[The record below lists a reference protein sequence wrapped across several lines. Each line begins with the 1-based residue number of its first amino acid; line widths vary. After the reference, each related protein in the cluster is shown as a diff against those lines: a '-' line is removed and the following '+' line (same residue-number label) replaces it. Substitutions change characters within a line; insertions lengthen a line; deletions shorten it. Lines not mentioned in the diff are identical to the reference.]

1 MDGLT
6 LPQQA
11 LICLTYGVTLVC
23 SGLALYGT
31 ARRFLTVRSLGWGK
45 AILFLT
51 FGISTG
57 MVIWV
62 GDPNLLYVFPLFV
75 FFSMLSTQG
84 DWMGRLAVT
93 IIFFCII
100 MSVCAIL
107 DTYIALFDLFT
118 IDTSDFLCRLMRP
131 LFFAL
136 LYLLLTYRKWD
147 SMVANSMAMNQGM
160 VVLPFTGVTA
170 LILLFVILTLAN
182 HEKLEQEV
190 HLAGLREVYYQGIQ
204 REQVQ
209 VRTLRHDLRNHM
221 TVLRGLLESGETEK
235 AIGYLEQITD
245 SSSLGGG
252 KPFSDNETANVVLT
266 AKAKEMR
273 QRGIQ
278 GEFQISLPRNLLI
291 AEMDLCA
298 LLGNALDNAMEAAEK
313 STDKTVR
320 VRCRAEKGLFML
332 QVDNA
337 LAGDEKPDLS
347 TTKKDKTAHGFG
359 LLGMREIAK
368 RYGGSF
374 EVVAANGRFELVV
387 CLPL

>member
-107 DTYIALFDLFT
+107 DTYIALFDLLS

-136 LYLLLTYRKWD
+136 LYLLIRAAD
-147 SMVANSMAMNQGM
+147 A
-160 VVLPFTGVTA
+160 
-170 LILLFVILTLAN
+170 
-182 HEKLEQEV
+182 
-190 HLAGLREVYYQGIQ
+190 
-204 REQVQ
+204 
-209 VRTLRHDLRNHM
+209 
-221 TVLRGLLESGETEK
+221 
-235 AIGYLEQITD
+235 
-245 SSSLGGG
+245 GGG
-252 KPFSDNETANVVLT
+252 D
-266 AKAKEMR
+266 
-273 QRGIQ
+273 
-278 GEFQISLPRNLLI
+278 LPLPPV
-291 AEMDLCA
+291 
-298 LLGNALDNAMEAAEK
+298 MEAHSGLVLHAL
-313 STDKTVR
+313 VR
-320 VRCRAEKGLFML
+320 VDGSGFA
-332 QVDNA
+332 
-337 LAGDEKPDLS
+337 DLS
-347 TTKKDKTAHGFG
+347 QVGLDGGQLHGHEPG
-359 LLGMREIAK
+359 D
-368 RYGGSF
+368 GGCSPS
-374 EVVAANGRFELVV
+374 LV
-387 CLPL
+387 

>member
-136 LYLLLTYRKWD
+136 LYLLIRRR
-147 SMVANSMAMNQGM
+147 MPV
-160 VVLPFTGVTA
+160 
-170 LILLFVILTLAN
+170 
-182 HEKLEQEV
+182 
-190 HLAGLREVYYQGIQ
+190 
-204 REQVQ
+204 
-209 VRTLRHDLRNHM
+209 
-221 TVLRGLLESGETEK
+221 
-235 AIGYLEQITD
+235 
-245 SSSLGGG
+245 
-252 KPFSDNETANVVLT
+252 
-266 AKAKEMR
+266 
-273 QRGIQ
+273 
-278 GEFQISLPRNLLI
+278 
-291 AEMDLCA
+291 
-298 LLGNALDNAMEAAEK
+298 MEAHSGLVLHAL
-313 STDKTVR
+313 VR
-320 VRCRAEKGLFML
+320 ADGSGF
-332 QVDNA
+332 A
-337 LAGDEKPDLS
+337 DLS
-347 TTKKDKTAHGFG
+347 QVGLDGGQLHGHEPG
-359 LLGMREIAK
+359 D
-368 RYGGSF
+368 GGSPLHWCDGADSF
-374 EVVAANGRFELVV
+374 V
-387 CLPL
+387 CHFNPGQP